1 MPGTKPSRH
10 GPGQLFVCDYFG
22 VMARGFCYALAV
34 ISFANVSKHYGA
46 QVLFFEASFQLN
58 AGEKV
63 GLVGPNGAGKS
74 TVFRMILGDEQPD
87 EGVVDKPKRT
97 TLGYFR
103 QDIGDM
109 KGRSV
114 LSETLAGAGEA
125 GALGEELAELEE
137 KMGDPNVTDFDAVV
151 ERFGEVQTRYQ
162 ELGGYELAARAQ
174 AILSGLGF
182 DAEQVSGDTGRLS
195 GGWKMRLALGQIL
208 LARPDVLLLDEPTN
222 YLDIESIVWL
232 EAFLRDYP
240 GTVMMTCHD
249 KDVMNRVVSK
259 IVEIDGGEIRSYT
272 GNYDFYEAARALEML
287 RREAE
292 YDRQQA
298 MLAKE
303 QLFIDRFRAQAAKAS
318 QVQSRVKKLDKIE
331 KVEPPRRIIEKH
343 FDFRK
348 PERGGDDVIKLEAIK
363 KTYGKKVVH
372 DGVSWIVR
380 RAERWAIMGAN
391 GAGKSTILKMMA
403 GVLPPD
409 EGVAVIGASC
419 SLGYFAQHQ
428 MEQLD
433 GTRSVL
439 EELEAH
445 APTANKGTLR
455 SLAGA
460 FGFHGDDHD
469 KKISVLSGGEKSRLC
484 LAKILFDAP
493 NVLVLD
499 EPTNHL
505 DITTKRALVK
515 ALSDYEG
522 TIIFVSH
529 DRAFLRAIA
538 SRVVELAPGQPP
550 VFYGGTYDEY
560 VTSTG
565 REAPGLRQIEVK

>member
-1 MPGTKPSRH
+1 
-10 GPGQLFVCDYFG
+10 
-22 VMARGFCYALAV
+22 V
-34 ISFANVSKHYGA
+34 ISFSNVSKHYGA
-46 QVLFFEASFQLN
+46 QVLFLEASFQLN
-58 AGEKV
+58 PGEKV

-74 TVFRMILGDEQPD
+74 TIFRMILGEEQPD
-87 EGVVDKPKRT
+87 EGVVDKPKRIT
-97 TLGYFR
+97 IGYFR

-114 LSETLAGAGEA
+114 LTETLSGAGEA
-125 GALGEELAELEE
+125 GALGEELAALEE
-137 KMGDPNVTDFDAVV
+137 QMGNPDVADFDRVV
-151 ERFGEVQTRYQ
+151 ERFGEVQARYQ

-174 AILSGLGF
+174 AILAGLGF
-182 DAEQVSGDTGRLS
+182 DAEMVEGDTGKLS
-195 GGWKMRLALGQIL
+195 GGWKMRLALAQIL

-232 EAFLRDYP
+232 EAFLRAYE

-249 KDVMNRVVSK
+249 KDVMNRVVAK

-272 GNYDFYEAARALEML
+272 GNYDFYEAARAQEML

-292 YDRQQA
+292 YERQQA

-303 QLFIDRFRAQAAKAS
+303 QRFIDRFRAQAAKAA
-318 QVQSRVKKLDKIE
+318 QVQSRVKKLEKIE

-343 FDFRK
+343 FDFRR
-348 PERGGDDVIKLEAIK
+348 PERGGDDVFKLEAVK
-363 KTYGKKVVH
+363 KVYGSKVVH
-372 DGVSWIVR
+372 DGVSWIIR
-380 RAERWAIMGAN
+380 RGERWAIMGEN
-391 GAGKSTILKMMA
+391 GAGKTTMLKMMA
-403 GVLPPD
+403 GVTPPD
-409 EGVAVIGASC
+409 SGAASMGASC
-419 SLGYFAQHQ
+419 TLGYFAQHQ

-433 GTRSVL
+433 PTRSVL

-445 APTANKGTLR
+445 APTANKGILR
-455 SLAGA
+455 NLAGA

-484 LAKILFDAP
+484 LAKILYDAP

-505 DITTKRALVK
+505 DIATKRALVK
-515 ALSDYEG
+515 ALEQYDG
-522 TIIFVSH
+522 TIVFVSH

-538 SRVVELAPGQPP
+538 NRIVELAPGKAP
-550 VFYGGTYDEY
+550 VFYGGNYDEY

-565 REAPGLRQIEVK
+565 REAPGLRKLEAQA